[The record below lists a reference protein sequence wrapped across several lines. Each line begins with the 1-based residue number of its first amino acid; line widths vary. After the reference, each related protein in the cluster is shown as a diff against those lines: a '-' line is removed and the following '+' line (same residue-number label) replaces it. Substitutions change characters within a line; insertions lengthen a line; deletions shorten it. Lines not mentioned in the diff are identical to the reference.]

1 MNDISD
7 AQRILKEKQQEA
19 ESFMEEN
26 LEHLN
31 EKEVYSARIKLILF
45 WSFVGIPLFWGVMQT
60 FDKAMQLFK

>member
-7 AQRILKEKQQEA
+7 AQRILKEKQQDI
-19 ESFMEEN
+19 EET
-26 LEHLN
+26 LEHPT
-31 EKEVYSARIKLILF
+31 KTQVDTARIKLILF